1 MALQLIQKQ
10 IGHYIII
17 VPAVFR
23 HGARIASIGFF
34 FAFQTIMFNIID
46 NFKQADAVMFV
57 MNPTPLEDIEVDF
70 LKEIVSV
77 TPGILFVTTK
87 IDQNGNESVEKSLNR
102 NHQIIEKAVGNDLP
116 FGISMLKMSSKL
128 LLEAA
133 IGNDEITSEFNYE
146 ISGYDDV
153 KSAMNNMVF
162 TILGYYR
169 SGLAYNAC
177 VEYYREVLNA
187 LKLRHETAV
196 KAATEY
202 EQECLFDWLEDSGK
216 SQEKQPRCRIYDW
229 RRQGSHEYLTVHEGS
244 RPMRFDFVIGKIC
257 SGLMCSTLSSREY
270 IGWGSQN
277 RIRIAC

>member
-1 MALQLIQKQ
+1 M
-10 IGHYIII
+10 
-17 VPAVFR
+17 
-23 HGARIASIGFF
+23 
-34 FAFQTIMFNIID
+34 
-46 NFKQADAVMFV
+46 
-57 MNPTPLEDIEVDF
+57 
-70 LKEIVSV
+70 
-77 TPGILFVTTK
+77 
-87 IDQNGNESVEKSLNR
+87 NR

-202 EQECLFDWLEDSGK
+202 DTLLKSYEKALANFNENMGDSKRKELFTKVETVLKTMEYDFNQIFTSKGTIATKFSNEIENLSEESITTYGEDFGDRIVADVQNEWDKLTSLVMSRIEELLTNFNKECYMSIPEGFISITKEGVEDPSVK
-216 SQEKQPRCRIYDW
+216 DVQLRDR
-229 RRQGSHEYLTVHEGS
+229 
-244 RPMRFDFVIGKIC
+244 IGK
-257 SGLMCSTLSSREY
+257 
-270 IGWGSQN
+270 
-277 RIRIAC
+277 